1 VQVRVGIGFDL
12 HRLGPGKELTIGGI
26 CIPHDKSLIGHSDGD
41 VLLHAI
47 TDALLGACGA
57 GNIGEVFP
65 DSDPQFKGIPSVYF
79 LKKTAEL
86 IGRKGYQI
94 GNIDST
100 VLAERPKLLSYFPA
114 MRTAVADAL
123 GIATEKIS
131 IKAKTMERV
140 GAIGSEEAIAA
151 EAVALVFVA

>member
-1 VQVRVGIGFDL
+1 MRYRVGIGFDL
-12 HRLGPGKELTIGGI
+12 HRLGPGNALTLGGLS
-26 CIPHDKSLIGHSDGD
+26 IPHDKSLLGHSDGD

-57 GNIGEVFP
+57 GNIGEIFP

-86 IGRKGYQI
+86 IRQTGYTI
-94 GNIDST
+94 GNIDSN
-100 VLAERPKLLSYFPA
+100 VLAERPKLLTHFPQ
-114 MRTAVADAL
+114 MRHAIAEALTVPADL
-123 GIATEKIS
+123 VS

-140 GAIGSEEAIAA
+140 GAIGNEEAIAA
-151 EAVALVFVA
+151 EAIALVFIE